1 MRQQSTKQEPRL
13 GPMHQSGQPSI
24 VREDEDGIV
33 IRFRRFRVLR
43 RARQLLADGQPVEV
57 GSRAFDLLIALLKT
71 PGVLVTKDQIVNCVW
86 PFTSVEESN
95 LRAQIAALRT
105 LLGEDRDVIKT
116 VPGRGYIFAANVTT
130 ESSDPAAAPPGR
142 AASINMPP
150 SDQLSKVS
158 QRPIPQ
164 ERTLATVVVIDDDRD
179 VRDALRGLLQTVGW
193 RVESFASVQEFLC
206 SARPVLPGCL
216 ILDVWLP
223 GRSGLD
229 FYDELAQANVHLP
242 VIFISGHADVPM
254 SVRAM
259 KAGAI
264 EFLIKPV
271 RHEDLLNAIQL
282 AIGPASGARS

>member
-1 MRQQSTKQEPRL
+1 MRQLSTKQEPGL
-13 GPMHQSGQPSI
+13 GPMHQTGQPSL
-24 VREDEDGIV
+24 VGEGDGGIV
-33 IRFRRFRVLR
+33 IRFGRFRVLP

-57 GSRAFDLLIALLKT
+57 GSRAFDLLIALLRT

-105 LLGEDRDVIKT
+105 SLGKDRDVIKT
-116 VPGRGYIFAANVTT
+116 VPGRGYIFVADVTT
-130 ESSDPAAAPPGR
+130 ESSDPAAAPPGL
-142 AASINMPP
+142 AASINVPP
-150 SDQLSKVS
+150 CDQLKRS
-158 QRPIPQ
+158 QWPIPQ
-164 ERTLATVVVIDDDRD
+164 DKTLATVVVIDDDRD

-229 FYDELAQANVHLP
+229 FYDELARANVHLP
-242 VIFISGHADVPM
+242 VIFISAHADVPM

-271 RHEDLLNAIQL
+271 RHEDLLNAIQS
-282 AIGPASGARS
+282 AIGPASEAKS